1 MLKTQKKEVL
11 RRLSIINGHL
21 RRVIKMVE
29 DDQYCVDTLNQS
41 LAVQRALQKVDGLI
55 LDSHL
60 HSCVQDALK
69 GQGKKSDQAIDELLG
84 LFERSAH

>member
-1 MLKTQKKEVL
+1 
-11 RRLSIINGHL
+11 
-21 RRVIKMVE
+21 MVE